1 MNAYIDISDTV
12 IKTDRLTLRPW
23 KRSDLDDFFEYA
35 SVPGVGEAAGWTH
48 HKTKE
53 ESKMILD
60 MFIREKKTF
69 AIEYEGKVIGSVG
82 IELYSEDQMPELSD
96 KAGREIGFVLS
107 KDHWGRGLMPEAVRG
122 VIKWLFDEV
131 GLDFIECAHSPENL
145 RSKRVQEKC
154 GFRPYKNGT
163 FTSYDGE
170 QRETCRTILYKY
182 EVQNGSQTDKSI
194 KR

>member
-12 IKTDRLTLRPW
+12 IQTDRLILRPW

-107 KDHWGRGLMPEAVRG
+107 KDYWGRGLMPEAVRG

-131 GLDFIECAHSPENL
+131 GLDFIVCGHSPENL

-154 GFRPYKNGT
+154 GFSPFKNGT
-163 FTSYDGE
+163 FTTYDGE
-170 QRETCRTILYKY
+170 QRETCRTILYQY
-182 EVQNGSQTDKSI
+182 EVQSES
-194 KR
+194 

>member
-23 KRSDLDDFFEYA
+23 KNSDLDDFFEYA
-35 SVPGVGEAAGWTH
+35 SVPGVGEAAGWPH

-53 ESKMILD
+53 ESENILD

-82 IELYSEDQMPELSD
+82 IELYDENQLPEFAD

-107 KDHWGRGLMPEAVRG
+107 KDYWGKGLMPEAVSG

-131 GLDFIECAHSPENL
+131 GLDFIVCGHSPENL
-145 RSKRVQEKC
+145 RSKRVQEKL
-154 GFRPYKNGT
+154 GFKYQYTKTDVFVPAFNETRTEIMSCITKEEWKN
-163 FTSYDGE
+163 E
-170 QRETCRTILYKY
+170 L
-182 EVQNGSQTDKSI
+182 QN
-194 KR
+194 R

>member
-12 IKTDRLTLRPW
+12 IKTDRLILRPW

-69 AIEYEGKVIGSVG
+69 AIEFEGKVIGSVG
-82 IELYSEDQMPELSD
+82 IELYNEEQMPELSD

-107 KDHWGRGLMPEAVRG
+107 KDYWGRGLMPEAVRG

-131 GLDFIECAHSPENL
+131 GLDFIVCGHSPENL

-154 GFRPYKNGT
+154 GFSPFKNGM
-163 FTSYDGE
+163 FTTYDGE
-170 QRETCRTILYKY
+170 QRETCRTILYQY
-182 EVQNGSQTDKSI
+182 EVQSES
-194 KR
+194 

>member
-1 MNAYIDISDTV
+1 MVTPSWKLNGGNNMNAYIDISDTV

-35 SVPGVGEAAGWTH
+35 SVPGVGEAAGWPH
-48 HKTKE
+48 HKTKD
-53 ESKMILD
+53 ESRMILD
-60 MFIREKKTF
+60 RFIREKKTF

-82 IELYSEDQMPELSD
+82 IEMYHEDQMPELSD

-107 KDHWGRGLMPEAVRG
+107 KDYWGKGLMPEAVRG

-154 GFRPYKNGT
+154 G
-163 FTSYDGE
+163 
-170 QRETCRTILYKY
+170 
-182 EVQNGSQTDKSI
+182 
-194 KR
+194 

>member
-82 IELYSEDQMPELSD
+82 IELYDENQLPEFAD
-96 KAGREIGFVLS
+96 KAAAGAVAIVAMDFDARVTVADVAGAVS
-107 KDHWGRGLMPEAVRG
+107 NADEAAG
-122 VIKWLFDEV
+122 KQFMIL
-131 GLDFIECAHSPENL
+131 GDFSRHM
-145 RSKRVQEKC
+145 
-154 GFRPYKNGT
+154 
-163 FTSYDGE
+163 
-170 QRETCRTILYKY
+170 
-182 EVQNGSQTDKSI
+182 
-194 KR
+194 

>member
-12 IKTDRLTLRPW
+12 IKTERLTLRPW
-23 KRSDLDDFFEYA
+23 KNSDLDDFFEYA
-35 SVPGVGEAAGWTH
+35 SVPGVGEAAGWPH

-53 ESKMILD
+53 ESKNILD

-82 IELYSEDQMPELSD
+82 IELYDEDQLPEFAD

-107 KDHWGRGLMPEAVRG
+107 KDYWGKGLMPEAVSG

-131 GLDFIECAHSPENL
+131 GL
-145 RSKRVQEKC
+145 EKIC
-154 GFRPYKNGT
+154 V
-163 FTSYDGE
+163 
-170 QRETCRTILYKY
+170 QRECRK
-182 EVQNGSQTDKSI
+182 NAGSAHTKTGHSLLRTVSRG
-194 KR
+194 KPA